1 MLRFLRSVL
10 LGWQALVTDFE
21 RVLSGMERIPRRVF
35 MSSCLESW
43 NHGYETI
50 FSSLFAVRSRSCVCG
65 TLAAADWY
73 NGDVPI
79 KIHAHPGSCA
89 SAQPRQGMPE
99 FSRKEG
105 FYLYRTKPGSDCLPV
120 YSSAPD

>member
-1 MLRFLRSVL
+1 
-10 LGWQALVTDFE
+10 
-21 RVLSGMERIPRRVF
+21 MERIPRRVF

-65 TLAAADWY
+65 TLAAADLVQRRCA
-73 NGDVPI
+73 DQ
-79 KIHAHPGSCA
+79 IHAHPGSCA

-120 YSSAPD
+120 YSSAPDLNKSALYVQDSGVIVQFKPN

>member
-10 LGWQALVTDFE
+10 LGGQALVTDFE

-50 FSSLFAVRSRSCVCG
+50 FRSLFAVRSRSCVCG
-65 TLAAADWY
+65 TLAAADL
-73 NGDVPI
+73 VQRR
-79 KIHAHPGSCA
+79 CA
-89 SAQPRQGMPE
+89 DQNPRA
-99 FSRKEG
+99 SRWLRERATQTG
-105 FYLYRTKPGSDCLPV
+105 Y
-120 YSSAPD
+120 A